1 MSGVLIK
8 NTIKMNNIIINN
20 FFSTEEISYFKDL
33 LINEKNIRTTEFTM
47 HGRHLQSN
55 DPSKMYIKQNLSRLN
70 IYDLKI
76 NYSIKNKILDT
87 ALILYEGKKTLDKD
101 SIVVNYCRYSPEY
114 STILPRLGSHKDMG
128 DFTFI
133 LDYQLHSNIDWD
145 IIIEDNLFLLKNNDL
160 LSFYPTLQQH
170 SRPEIDWNDD
180 SFVEMLFFE
189 FKEINKKAGS
199 NN

>member
-1 MSGVLIK
+1 
-8 NTIKMNNIIINN
+8 MNNIIINN
-20 FFSTEEISYFKDL
+20 FFSTEQISYFKDL

-47 HGRHLQSN
+47 HGRHLQLN

-70 IYDLKI
+70 IYNLKI
-76 NYSIKNKILDT
+76 NYDIKNKIFDT
-87 ALILYEGKKTLDKD
+87 ALSLYEGKKTLDKD

-114 STILPRLGSHKDMG
+114 STALPILRSHKDMG
-128 DFTFI
+128 YFTFI
-133 LDYQLHSNIDWD
+133 LDYQLNSNIDWD
-145 IIIEDNLFLLKNNDL
+145 IIIEDNLFSLKNNDL

-189 FKEINKKAGS
+189 FKEIDKKAGS